1 VERAQPLEK
10 RGINDGGAL
19 KGRQESVWCPQG
31 T

>member
-1 VERAQPLEK
+1 MTTAPY
-10 RGINDGGAL
+10 